1 MTTLADI
8 YAWAGTTRDVVTC
21 HCCGASITVGVDAHD
36 AGVDDRGV
44 ELHAC
49 ERCCDECGEAS

>member
-36 AGVDDRGV
+36 AGITR
-44 ELHAC
+44 
-49 ERCCDECGEAS
+49 